1 MQLSTLLALAPLA
14 ALGWSMARED
24 MATTRVALWKL
35 AAFTAMALAWGL
47 ATGALAQ
54 GRGEALV
61 GSALAAGTGLLVGWL
76 LSKRLGREAFG
87 GADVWILAG
96 GGAVIGAQWVGPWI
110 GLSVFLGLATF
121 LFAARQDHEHP
132 DGRAI
137 LPFVPTLL
145 LALAPIAL
153 GRAFDLLPP
162 IPF

>member
-1 MQLSTLLALAPLA
+1 MQLFTLLALAPLA

-24 MATTRVALWKL
+24 MRTTRVALWKL
-35 AAFTAMALAWGL
+35 TAFTTVALAWGL

-54 GRGEALV
+54 GRGESLA
-61 GSALAAGTGLLVGWL
+61 GSVLAAGTGLLVGWL
-76 LSKRLGREAFG
+76 VSKRLGREAFG

-96 GGAVIGAQWVGPWI
+96 GGAVVGVQWVGPWI
-110 GLSVFLGLATF
+110 GLSVIVGLAMF
-121 LFAARQDHEHP
+121 LFAARPDHEHP
-132 DGRAI
+132 DGRSI

-153 GRAFDLLPP
+153 GRVFGLLPP